1 LTRASHENTPIRA
14 VLLDVDGTLV
24 DSNDAHARAWVD
36 AFAELGRAVAFERV
50 RPLIGK
56 GGDKLMPEVS
66 GIDPESPEGKRID
79 ERRSRIFLER
89 YLPKLEPFPRAREL
103 LERMRADGLA
113 LVVATSAKKTE
124 MDPLLEIFGGSE
136 LLTARTSSD
145 DAEES
150 KPDADIVTAALARAK
165 VSAEEALLLGDTPYD
180 VEAASR
186 AGVGAVALRSGGW
199 DDAALAGALAVYADA
214 RELLAC
220 YDQSPFKRARAA
232 ARR

>member
-1 LTRASHENTPIRA
+1 MSGGLHAQAVVRA

-36 AFAELGRAVAFERV
+36 AFAELGRSVAFERV

-66 GIDPESPEGKRID
+66 GVDSESPEGKRID
-79 ERRSRIFLER
+79 ELRSRIFLER

-103 LERMRADGLA
+103 LERLRADGLA
-113 LVVATSAKKTE
+113 LVAATSAKKTE
-124 MDPLLEIFGGSE
+124 MDPLLELCGASE
-136 LLTARTSSD
+136 LVTGRTSSD

-150 KPDADIVTAALARAK
+150 KPDGDIVAAALARAQ
-165 VSAEEALLLGDTPYD
+165 VSAPEALMLGDTPYD

-186 AGVGAVALRSGGW
+186 VGVATVALRSGGW
-199 DDAALAGALAVYADA
+199 DSAALTGAVAVYADVS
-214 RELLAC
+214 ELLAG
-220 YDQSPFKRARAA
+220 YEDSPFKRSPFRPA
-232 ARR
+232 